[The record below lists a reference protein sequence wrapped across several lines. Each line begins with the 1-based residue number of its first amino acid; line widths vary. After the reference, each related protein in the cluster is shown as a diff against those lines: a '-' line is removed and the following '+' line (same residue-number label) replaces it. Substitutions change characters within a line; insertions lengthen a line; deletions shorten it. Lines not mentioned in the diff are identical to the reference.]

1 MNKRRLNLFITLF
14 IILMFTGCTP
24 SKIVSIKSNPSG
36 AKVIVNDQNV
46 GNTPLRTKLEFPQKQ
61 DVTIWLSKQEYKV
74 LPAKIAL
81 LPKDLTEY
89 NFDLERKETK
99 EVELIEFKPLQTT
112 IGIRLQKQKTISLAY
127 LETIERS
134 PNVKSVTRVTN
145 VQDSLVQVGHP
156 CVSPKGDAI
165 VFYIYEFENN
175 NPLDGYSNLYRMPI
189 GSASQTKLSFGN
201 KLDLFPAYSPNG
213 EFIYFS
219 SNRITD
225 NPTIWKVRAGGGGGL
240 TAITNGK
247 SEDIMPSPFAD
258 GKAIAY
264 TSLLP
269 GTTEPQIWT
278 IQNSGTLPT
287 QLREGESA
295 NSSIKDDKIAYIK
308 ANRNIN
314 ANKQLLSGESIAYNP
329 LQIWTMTREGGE
341 ETQMSQNTEYN
352 CIDPKWSPDGEYIV
366 FASDEGKDS
375 KGRNN
380 FDIWMMKKDGT
391 QKTQLTTNGSWDDNP
406 CWSPDGKKI
415 YFRSN
420 RGGTWNIWFF
430 ELNTN

>member
-1 MNKRRLNLFITLF
+1 MNKRRLNLFFVLVIF
-14 IILMFTGCTP
+14 AMFASCTP
-24 SKIVSIKSNPSG
+24 SKIVTIKSSPPG
-36 AKVIVNDQNV
+36 ASVVVNDTKV
-46 GNTPLRTKLEFPQKQ
+46 GNTPLKTKVEFPQKE
-61 DVTIWLSKQEYKV
+61 DATVWLTKDEYKV
-74 LPAKIAL
+74 LPAKISL
-81 LPKDLTEY
+81 LPKDLIEY
-89 NFDLERKETK
+89 NFELERKETK

-112 IGIRLQKQKTISLAY
+112 LGIRLQKQKTISLAY
-127 LETIERS
+127 FETIERS

-145 VQDSLVQVGHP
+145 VQDPLVQVGHP

-165 VFYIYEFENN
+165 VFYIYEFEENN
-175 NPLDGYSNLYRMPI
+175 QLNGYSNLYRMPI

-213 EFIYFS
+213 EDIYFS

-225 NPTIWKVRAGGGGGL
+225 NPTIWRVRAAGGGGL
-240 TAITNGK
+240 TAITNGS
-247 SEDIMPSPFAD
+247 SEDIMPSPFSD
-258 GKAIAY
+258 GKSIAY
-264 TSLLP
+264 TSLLK

-278 IQNSGTLPT
+278 IQVSGTLPT
-287 QLREGESA
+287 QLREGESGH
-295 NSSIKDDKIAYIK
+295 SSIKDDKIAYIK
-308 ANRNIN
+308 ANRNITT
-314 ANKQLLSGESIAYNP
+314 NKQLLSGDTLAYNP

-341 ETQMSQNTEYN
+341 ETQMTQNTEYN
-352 CIDPKWSPDGEYIV
+352 CVDPKWSPNGDYIV
-366 FASDEGKDS
+366 YASDEGKDG

-420 RGGTWNIWFF
+420 RGGTWNIWYF